1 MGFAV
6 PCERSLRRVAHG
18 LSASSWEN
26 GTPAGRA
33 SVHVLHIER
42 MRPAFV
48 QMRVRTLACMDGRAP
63 FAPPARLP
71 VSRGLRQPTPPLP
84 AAVRRTRGVCG
95 AHEGV

>member
-26 GTPAGRA
+26 GAPAGRA

-63 FAPPARLP
+63 FARQLGSLFRAASGNLRRRFRRLC
-71 VSRGLRQPTPPLP
+71 GG
-84 AAVRRTRGVCG
+84 RGVYV
-95 AHEGV
+95 ELMRV